1 MLQLRLDGDV
11 VGSETIMGDVRLASL
26 ELHRPGPRA
35 HAHRPPCRSSQLTKE
50 EKKAKK
56 EAKRA
61 AAAAAA
67 EEAEKAAKKAEK
79 KEKKDKKRAAD
90 DEAEAAPAKK
100 SKSEMTEEERKA
112 AKKAKK
118 AAKAAAEA
126 GAGEAAPAEPAAAA
140 PDTPAA
146 AGSEAR
152 VFVGNLPF
160 KITEDWL
167 KDEFKDCGELGEIT
181 WLTHSDTGRFKGA
194 VFISMADAAAANK
207 AIEANGRELEG
218 RPMKVEL
225 ATPRRSASYSGAGGA
240 TPIGAPSDPGEPS
253 ATIFMGNLPWDIDE
267 DTLKKVLAPC
277 GEVQRIHWLEKDG
290 EFKGVAF
297 VDFNSVE
304 EATKAVALAGTPLGS
319 KGRPVKINFGKG
331 KTNAKSDDKWGGEK
345 KQRVERP
352 YKPAGPKPDGCYEL
366 FCGNLPWSIDDDKI
380 KAFFAKAGATV
391 TETRWLNDKETGE
404 FKGIGF
410 VGFGTTEEVDKAVAL
425 GGEQLEGRP
434 IRLDY
439 AGAKPEK
446 KKEGA
451 WQGGW

>member
-1 MLQLRLDGDV
+1 MLQLGLDGDV

-67 EEAEKAAKKAEK
+67 EEAE
-79 KEKKDKKRAAD
+79 
-90 DEAEAAPAKK
+90 
-100 SKSEMTEEERKA
+100 
-112 AKKAKK
+112 K

-225 ATPRRSASYSGAGGA
+225 ATPRRSASY
-240 TPIGAPSDPGEPS
+240 
-253 ATIFMGNLPWDIDE
+253 
-267 DTLKKVLAPC
+267 
-277 GEVQRIHWLEKDG
+277 
-290 EFKGVAF
+290 
-297 VDFNSVE
+297 
-304 EATKAVALAGTPLGS
+304 
-319 KGRPVKINFGKG
+319 
-331 KTNAKSDDKWGGEK
+331 
-345 KQRVERP
+345 
-352 YKPAGPKPDGCYEL
+352 
-366 FCGNLPWSIDDDKI
+366 
-380 KAFFAKAGATV
+380 AGA
-391 TETRWLNDKETGE
+391 
-404 FKGIGF
+404 
-410 VGFGTTEEVDKAVAL
+410 A
-425 GGEQLEGRP
+425 P
-434 IRLDY
+434 M
-439 AGAKPEK
+439 
-446 KKEGA
+446 
-451 WQGGW
+451 